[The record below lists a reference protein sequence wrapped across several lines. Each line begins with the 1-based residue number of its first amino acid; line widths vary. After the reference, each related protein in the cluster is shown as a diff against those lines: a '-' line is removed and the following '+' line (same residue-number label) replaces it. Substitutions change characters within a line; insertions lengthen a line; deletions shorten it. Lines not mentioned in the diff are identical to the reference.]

1 MEKLVLVS
9 PSPAKVLLP
18 LPRFPSFIYVAWAYT
33 SRAWR
38 KHTKIHGVLTRS
50 VSVGV
55 LHGGKL
61 ALERLIDYHQA
72 RADEKSLQAT
82 EIELKDLLR
91 QEHPD
96 FKKLQRTVA
105 RLEMSGKDAEAVGI
119 LSKALEEAQNE
130 SKQHEAYEI
139 EMLLAEMLIYKGD
152 FEKALQCK
160 CLDEE
165 SISDARRPLYK
176 AIIHILLGHP
186 TEAVPYWEQF
196 NDIRGDFQWPPG
208 LQDSQVYEVIENF
221 DKFKNVVELLKHDI
235 QEIKKKKQP
244 K

>member
-1 MEKLVLVS
+1 MLT
-9 PSPAKVLLP
+9 
-18 LPRFPSFIYVAWAYT
+18 FDNMTNFINSFAIKTKYGAMAATVTPFVIFASIYVAWAYT

-96 FKKLQRTVA
+96 FKKLQV
-105 RLEMSGKDAEAVGI
+105 
-119 LSKALEEAQNE
+119 N
-130 SKQHEAYEI
+130 
-139 EMLLAEMLIYKGD
+139 
-152 FEKALQCK
+152 
-160 CLDEE
+160 
-165 SISDARRPLYK
+165 
-176 AIIHILLGHP
+176 
-186 TEAVPYWEQF
+186 
-196 NDIRGDFQWPPG
+196 
-208 LQDSQVYEVIENF
+208 
-221 DKFKNVVELLKHDI
+221 
-235 QEIKKKKQP
+235 
-244 K
+244 